1 MGCSSF
7 VNCSGKMNLVA
18 APSPSAFNASRYCSV
33 SVLLSMFLATLK
45 ILSSASE
52 KPSARN
58 RSLTITFRFQNRRLL
73 LALGDGH
80 GRFPIAQGL
89 GDHGAAAALGGHL
102 PGHRLLHLP
111 RRGDFADFSRRNL
124 DGPAL
129 GDLVELCPQHLVG
142 LLPFGQRIVDAVVS

>member
-7 VNCSGKMNLVA
+7 VNSSGKMNLVA

-58 RSLTITFRFQNRRLL
+58 RSLTITLRFQNRRLL

-111 RRGDFADFSRRNL
+111 RREGFAGLHRRYPEAPALSELVQPGAQHPGDFLS
-124 DGPAL
+124 
-129 GDLVELCPQHLVG
+129 
-142 LLPFGQRIVDAVVS
+142 